1 MLLLKVS
8 SYTMFTTV
16 FLGIPSR
23 LIDHGINDYTI
34 CVDWEIVDN
43 DAPKLFGLSSS
54 TPEQVFSDPEPLSGS
69 SSANLCAWVSL
80 GAALTSSVQRT
91 GAS

>member
-54 TPEQVFSDPEPLSGS
+54 TTEQVFSDPEPLSGS